1 MACNLVYTDNTF
13 MHIQE
18 IDEAHFA
25 YAFKYLKNKPVKEL
39 RDEQFLKMCIAEE
52 EGLITMEIS
61 IDMKDVE
68 G

>member
-1 MACNLVYTDNTF
+1 M
-13 MHIQE
+13 QE

-25 YAFKYLKNKPVKEL
+25 YTFKYLKNKPVKEL
-39 RDEQFLKMCIAEE
+39 RDEQFLKMFIAED
-52 EGLITMEIS
+52 EGLITSEIN